1 MPDTHTL
8 DLITSDAS
16 RTTPPPTYTAA
27 PERKSRGNSR
37 TKKIVIGVVA
47 LLVLVGLVALS
58 VRSSQSNV
66 TTVTT
71 SKITREDLA
80 SVVTGS
86 GEIKAKT
93 YVNVGAQGFGKITK
107 LYVKEGDSV
116 KAGQRLAQL
125 ENVQS
130 SADVNAQRASIETAQ
145 KDLDSADAAIQ
156 TSVAEVAR
164 DKADLEQKTLDY
176 KRAQDLYNSQLISKS
191 DFDAKKAAYD
201 VAIATLNASQAKVTQ
216 MKAQMASSSG
226 RVNQATATLRKLTDV
241 LGKTEYTAPFD
252 GIVTNLPVR
261 EGETVVVGI
270 QNSPGSTLMTLADM
284 SVVTA
289 EIRVDETDI
298 VNVKLGEQADVT
310 IDALPDQTFKGRVT
324 EIGDQAL
331 VRSSGVATSQT
342 TAGTQEAKDFK
353 VVVTLDVPPQNLRP
367 GFSTTAKITT
377 ASKSNVVAVPIQA
390 LTIRTQGE
398 LDTQRAALAKGKKG
412 SSSASL
418 NQSAV
423 QDAKSKKEIQGVF
436 IVDKNTKKVD
446 FKPIETGI
454 QGATDAEVTSGLT
467 EGQEIVTG
475 SYKVL
480 RTLKIGAK
488 VKVDNS
494 IAKKDDNS

>member
-1 MPDTHTL
+1 MPDTQTL
-8 DLITSDAS
+8 DLPVGGGPRPSVVTS
-16 RTTPPPTYTAA
+16 TYGG
-27 PERKSRGNSR
+27 PERKKSSK
-37 TKKIVIGVVA
+37 TKKIVIAIAVAVV
-47 LLVLVGLVALS
+47 LVALIAVS

-71 SKITREDLA
+71 AKVVREDIS

-93 YVNVGAQGFGKITK
+93 YVNIGAQGFGKIVK
-107 LYVKEGDSV
+107 LYVKEGETV
-116 KAGQRLAQL
+116 RRGQKLAQL

-130 SADVNAQRASIETAQ
+130 SADVNAQQAGIETAQ
-145 KDLDSADAAIQ
+145 KDLDSANAAID
-156 TSVAEVAR
+156 TSIAELAR

-176 KRAQDLYNSQLISKS
+176 NRAKDLYQSQLISKS
-191 DFDAKKAAYD
+191 DFDARKAAYD
-201 VAIATLNASQAKVTQ
+201 VAAATLTAAQAKVSQ
-216 MKAQMASSSG
+216 MNAQRASSVG
-226 RVNQATATLRKLTDV
+226 RVSQANATLRKLTDV
-241 LGKTEYTAPFD
+241 LGKTEYVAPFD

-289 EIRVDETDI
+289 EVRVDETDI
-298 VNVKLGEQADVT
+298 VNVKLGESVDVT
-310 IDALPDQTFKGRVT
+310 IDALPDKVFKGRVT

-353 VVVTLDVPPQNLRP
+353 VVVTLDSPPENLRP

-377 ASKSNVVAVPIQA
+377 ASKSNVIAIPIQA
-390 LTIRTQGE
+390 LTVRTQGD
-398 LDTQRAALAKGKKG
+398 LDAQRTAAAGKKG
-412 SSSASL
+412 SGANAKAS
-418 NQSAV
+418 QTGTS
-423 QDAKSKKEIQGVF
+423 DPKSKKEVQGIFV
-436 IVDKNTKKVD
+436 VDKTTKKVD
-446 FKPIETGI
+446 FKPVETGI
-454 QGATDAEVTSGLT
+454 QGSTDMEITGGLN

-480 RTLKIGAK
+480 RTLKVGAK

>member
-1 MPDTHTL
+1 MPDAQTL
-8 DLITSDAS
+8 DLPVSDRIRPSAS
-16 RTTPPPTYTAA
+16 SGFSAV
-27 PERKSRGNSR
+27 PERKPRGNAK
-37 TKKIVIGVVA
+37 KKIFIAVGVVV
-47 LLVLVGLVALS
+47 VLAGLVAFS

-66 TTVTT
+66 ITVNT
-71 SKITREDLA
+71 SKIVREDIS

-93 YVNVGAQGFGKITK
+93 YVNIGAQGFGKITK
-107 LYVKEGDSV
+107 LYVKEGETV
-116 KAGQRLAQL
+116 KQGQKLAQL

-130 SADVNAQRASIETAQ
+130 EADVNAQRASIDAAQ
-145 KDLDSADAAIQ
+145 KDLDSASAAIE
-156 TSVAEVAR
+156 TSIAEVAR

-176 KRAQDLYNSQLISKS
+176 KRAQDLYNAQLISKS

-201 VAIATLNASQAKVTQ
+201 VAAATLNEAQAKVVQ

-226 RVNQATATLRKLTDV
+226 HVNQATATLRKLTDV
-241 LGKTEYTAPFD
+241 LGKTEYVAPFD

-261 EGETVVVGI
+261 EGETVVIGI

-289 EIRVDETDI
+289 EVRVDETDI
-298 VNVKLGEQADVT
+298 VNVKLGESADVT
-310 IDALPDQTFKGRVT
+310 IDALPDQVFKGHVT

-353 VVVTLDVPPQNLRP
+353 VVITVDNPPQNLRP

-377 ASKSNVVAVPIQA
+377 ASKSNVLALPIQA

-398 LDTQRAALAKGKKG
+398 LDVQRAQASAKK
-412 SSSASL
+412 ASTL
-418 NQSAV
+418 TAHPV
-423 QDAKSKKEIQGVF
+423 AQDAKSKKDVQGVF
-436 IVDKNTKKVD
+436 VLNRATKKVD
-446 FKPIETGI
+446 FKPVETGI
-454 QGATDAEVTSGLT
+454 QGSTDMELIGGLG

-475 SYKVL
+475 PYKVL
-480 RTLKIGAK
+480 RTLKIGSK

-494 IAKKDDNS
+494 IAKKEDNS

>member
-1 MPDTHTL
+1 M
-8 DLITSDAS
+8 
-16 RTTPPPTYTAA
+16 
-27 PERKSRGNSR
+27 PERKQRGITN
-37 TKKIVIGVVA
+37 TKKIAIAVGVV
-47 LLVLVGLVALS
+47 LVLAGLVALS

-66 TTVTT
+66 ITVTT
-71 SKITREDLA
+71 SKVVHEDLS

-86 GEIKAKT
+86 GEITAKT
-93 YVNVGAQGFGKITK
+93 YVNIGAQGFGKITK
-107 LYVKEGDSV
+107 LYVKEGDTV

-130 SADVNAQRASIETAQ
+130 SADVNAQRATIDSAQ
-145 KDLDSADAAIQ
+145 KDLDSSDAAIQ
-156 TSVAEVAR
+156 TSIAEVTR

-176 KRAQDLYNSQLISKS
+176 NRARELYNAKLIAKS

-201 VAIATLNASQAKVTQ
+201 VAVATLRADETKVTQ
-216 MKAQMASSSG
+216 SKAQMASASG
-226 RVNQATATLRKLTDV
+226 RVTQANAMLRKLTDV
-241 LGKTEYTAPFD
+241 LGKTEYVAPFA

-261 EGETVVVGI
+261 EGETVVIGI

-289 EIRVDETDI
+289 EVRVDETDI
-298 VNVKLGEQADVT
+298 VNVKLGEFSDVT
-310 IDALPDQTFKGRVT
+310 IDAMPDQTFKGRVT

-353 VVVTLDVPPQNLRP
+353 VVVTLDNPPTNLRP
-367 GFSTTAKITT
+367 GFSTTAKIIT

-390 LTIRTQGE
+390 LTVRTQGE
-398 LDTQRAALAKGKKG
+398 IDTQRAALASGKKN
-412 SSSASL
+412 SATLKPASG
-418 NQSAV
+418 V
-423 QDAKSKKEIQGVF
+423 QDAKSKKEVQGVF
-436 IVDKNTKKVD
+436 VVDKSTKKVD
-446 FKPIETGI
+446 FKPVETGI
-454 QGATDAEVTSGLT
+454 QGSTDAEVVSGVN

-475 SYKVL
+475 SYKIL

-488 VKVDNS
+488 VKIDNS

>member
-1 MPDTHTL
+1 MPDTQTI
-8 DLITSDAS
+8 DLPVGGGARPSVVPA
-16 RTTPPPTYTAA
+16 YGG
-27 PERKSRGNSR
+27 PERKRSSK
-37 TKKIVIGVVA
+37 TKKIIIAAAV
-47 LLVLVGLVALS
+47 LLVLVALIAVS

-71 SKITREDLA
+71 SKVVREDIS

-93 YVNVGAQGFGKITK
+93 YVNIGAQGFGKIVK
-107 LYVKEGDSV
+107 LYVKEGDKV
-116 KAGQRLAQL
+116 TQGQKLAQL

-130 SADVNAQRASIETAQ
+130 SADVHAQQAGIETAQ
-145 KDLDSADAAIQ
+145 KDLDSANAAIQ
-156 TSVAEVAR
+156 TATAEVAR
-164 DKADLEQKTLDY
+164 DKADLEMKTLEY
-176 KRAQDLYNSQLISKS
+176 NRAKDLYQSQLISKS

-201 VAIATLNASQAKVTQ
+201 VGVATLSADQAKVSQ
-216 MKAQMASSSG
+216 MSAQKASSVG
-226 RVNQATATLRKLTDV
+226 RVSQATATLRKFTDV
-241 LGKTEYTAPFD
+241 LGKTEYIAPFD

-289 EIRVDETDI
+289 EVRVDETDI
-298 VNVKLGEQADVT
+298 VNVKLGEPADVT
-310 IDALPDQTFKGRVT
+310 IDALPEKVFKGRVT

-353 VVVTLDVPPQNLRP
+353 VVVTVDNPPENLRP

-390 LTIRTQGE
+390 LTVRTQGD
-398 LDTQRAALAKGKKG
+398 LDLQRAAAAGKKG
-412 SSSASL
+412 SAAAKASQTGA
-418 NQSAV
+418 N
-423 QDAKSKKEIQGVF
+423 DPKSKKEVQGIFV
-436 IVDKNTKKVD
+436 VDRATKKVD
-446 FKPIETGI
+446 FKPVETGI
-454 QGATDAEVTSGLT
+454 QGSTDMEILGGLT

-475 SYKVL
+475 SYKIL
-480 RTLKIGAK
+480 RTLKVGAK